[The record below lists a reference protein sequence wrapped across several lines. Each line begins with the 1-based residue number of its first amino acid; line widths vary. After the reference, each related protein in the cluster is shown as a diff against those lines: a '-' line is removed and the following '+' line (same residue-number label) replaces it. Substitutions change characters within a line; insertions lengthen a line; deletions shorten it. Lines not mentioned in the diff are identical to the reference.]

1 MALDPLPQQR
11 LAIEAPLG
19 PVLVVAGPGAGKTF
33 CLIARIN
40 HLIHTLGIAPER
52 ICAVT
57 FTNRAAEE
65 IAVRLAHTLGDRAE
79 AITRGTIHAL
89 CLGLLRDHAAAA
101 GLRKGFGVA
110 DEQYQKVILGRLH
123 VPLEQRGALL
133 NRFSRHRVQKQ
144 DYELTPDDARLY
156 REYAGWLAHRNM
168 VDFDDLVAKAEELLR
183 SRGDIA
189 DTIAARWDYL
199 LVDEFQDVNAVQYD
213 LLKRLAAPHGNFFA
227 VGDDEQ
233 SIFTWTGADPYVLVR
248 FSHDYEIDR
257 PIVLDKNC
265 RCSRQIFE
273 TARRVLAQNP
283 QLFEKQLSAEQES
296 AHEVGAFTFRDEEEE
311 ASWLLE
317 DILADRAAAGLGWGD
332 YAVLYRRHKVGEYL
346 EGRLVRAGIPCRLAR
361 GRSLVEDDVI
371 RYVVAALRI
380 VRDPGDPVAL
390 EAFARCVLSAHFLQ
404 EVLASPPFAV
414 SSSPPDPLSTAW
426 RGGTQDDFLAAI
438 RALAR
443 RRPAQDP
450 DTKKLWRLVFQV
462 ENLRALA
469 RSHRALAPLVDEILS
484 QSVGPYRN
492 ALEER
497 HDELTDPADNPEA
510 VQLAERLAAAIAAEQ
525 DIVIDPQEGLEIALR
540 GMLAAAG
547 VRHVPSTSLGSS
559 EPRGMAPGLVHPGET
574 LVRADGGEHGLAL
587 TLFKALQLLHAKEL
601 DAALDRYVTFDFET
615 TDKDVEVCEVVEV
628 GAVRVVEGEIV
639 DRFHTLVKPYRPITP
654 GATKLH
660 GYSDA
665 DVRGARSFAEV
676 WPAFRAFVGDDVLI
690 AHNGQ
695 HFDIPVLRRLA
706 AGQDG
711 VDSLVFYDTLPL
723 VRSLSRDSA
732 KLEDLALR
740 FGIDAGR
747 AHHALDDAVTLAKV
761 YHELERQRGI
771 RARKAVLVNLLDY
784 LGLALA
790 LEQGAGSPQGVP
802 DGPGEREILFKLAKF
817 YTLGRYSDALAF
829 YEMERERSGGDP
841 APPVDEVIRRLG
853 GRALMTRLRAEPDP
867 AQRYPAAVARLRALM
882 DEPSA
887 PDAASPPDPLS
898 TTWRGGTLEDSI
910 DRLLGRVALST
921 SDGIEVAPDRV
932 NLLTLHSTK
941 GLEFSR
947 VYIVG
952 VEDYQIP
959 GVRETKENRQAEIEE
974 ARRLLYVGMTRARD
988 RLVLTRVERRFGMEA
1003 GGSTFLEEMGLE
1015 GVASP

>member
-1 MALDPLPQQR
+1 MDFDPLPQQR

-40 HLIHTLGIAPER
+40 HLINTRGLAPER

-65 IAVRLAHTLGDRAE
+65 IAVRLKHTLGDRAE
-79 AITRGTIHAL
+79 GVTRGTIHAL
-89 CLGLLRDHAAAA
+89 CLALLREHAEAA

-123 VPLEQRGALL
+123 VPLEQRGSLL
-133 NRFSRHRVQKQ
+133 NRFSRHRVQ
-144 DYELTPDDARLY
+144 DYRLTDDDARLY
-156 REYAGWLAHRNM
+156 REYAVWLAHRNM
-168 VDFDDLVAKAEELLR
+168 LDFDDLVVKAEELVR
-183 SRGDIA
+183 THGDIA

-248 FSHDYEIDR
+248 FSRDYEIDR

-296 AHEVGAFTFRDEEEE
+296 AYEVGAFAFRDEEEE
-311 ASWLLE
+311 AAWLLE
-317 DILADRAAAGLGWGD
+317 DILADRAASGLGWGD
-332 YAVLYRRHKVGEYL
+332 YAILYRRHKVGEYL

-371 RYVVAALRI
+371 KYVIAALGI

-390 EAFARCVLSAHFLQ
+390 EAFARCVLSPHFLQ
-404 EVLASPPFAV
+404 EVLASPPF
-414 SSSPPDPLSTAW
+414 PLSANAE
-426 RGGTQDDFLAAI
+426 RGDVGDFLSAV
-438 RALAR
+438 RTLAR

-462 ENLRALA
+462 ENLRALT
-469 RSHRALAPLVDEILS
+469 RSHRALVPLVDEILS

-497 HDELTDPADNPEA
+497 HDELTDPATIPEA
-510 VQLAERLAAAIAAEQ
+510 VRLAGRLAAAIAAEQ
-525 DIVIDPQEGLEIALR
+525 EIVIAPQGGLEIALR
-540 GMLAAAG
+540 GMLIAAG
-547 VRHVPSTSLGSS
+547 VRHLPTSTNLHQPPPTSIPS
-559 EPRGMAPGLVHPGET
+559 
-574 LVRADGGEHGLAL
+574 AL
-587 TLFKALQLLHAKEL
+587 ILFKALQLLHAREL
-601 DAALDRYVTFDFET
+601 DTALERYVTFDLET

-628 GAVRVVEGEIV
+628 GAVRVVGGEIV
-639 DRFHTLVKPYRPITP
+639 DRFHTLVQPYRPITP
-654 GATKLH
+654 GATKVH
-660 GYSDA
+660 GYTDA
-665 DVRGARSFAEV
+665 QVRGARSFAEI
-676 WPAFRAFVGDDVLI
+676 WPEFRAFIGDDVLI

-706 AGQDG
+706 AGREG
-711 VDSLVFYDTLPL
+711 VDTLVFYDTLPL

-747 AHHALDDAVTLAKV
+747 AHHALDDAVTLARV
-761 YHELERQRGI
+761 YRELERLRAV

-790 LEQGAGSPQGVP
+790 LEPEREQGALKESLTVPGSREQ
-802 DGPGEREILFKLAKF
+802 EILFKVAKF

-829 YEMERERSGGDP
+829 YEMERERSGGDSGP
-841 APPVDEVIRRLG
+841 SVDEVIRRLG

-867 AQRYPAAVARLRALM
+867 AQRYPAAVARLRALI
-882 DEPSA
+882 DEPA
-887 PDAASPPDPLS
+887 PAEPASPPDPLS
-898 TTWRGGTLEDSI
+898 TTWASPPNPLSTTWRGGTLKERI
-910 DRLLGRVALST
+910 DRLLDRVALST
-921 SDGIEVAPDRV
+921 SEGIEVAPDRV

-959 GVRETKENRQAEIEE
+959 GLREATEHRQAEIQE
-974 ARRLLYVGMTRARD
+974 ARRLLYVGMTRTRE

-1003 GGSTFLEEMGLE
+1003 GGSSFLEEIGLE
-1015 GVASP
+1015 ADAVGAG

>member
-1 MALDPLPQQR
+1 MDFDPLPQQR

-40 HLIHTLGIAPER
+40 HLINTRGLAPER

-65 IAVRLAHTLGDRAE
+65 IAVRLEHTLGDRAE
-79 AITRGTIHAL
+79 GVTRGTIHAL
-89 CLGLLRDHAAAA
+89 CLALLREHAEVA

-123 VPLEQRGALL
+123 VPLEQRGSLL
-133 NRFSRHRVQKQ
+133 NRFSRHRVQ
-144 DYELTPDDARLY
+144 DYRLTDDDARLY
-156 REYAGWLAHRNM
+156 REYAVWLAHRNM
-168 VDFDDLVAKAEELLR
+168 LDFDDLVVKAEELVR
-183 SRGDIA
+183 THGDIA
-189 DTIAARWDYL
+189 DAIAARWDYL

-248 FSHDYEIDR
+248 FSRDYEIDR

-296 AHEVGAFTFRDEEEE
+296 AYEVGAFAFRDEEEE
-311 ASWLLE
+311 AAWLLE
-317 DILADRAAAGLGWGD
+317 DILADRAASGLGWGD
-332 YAVLYRRHKVGEYL
+332 YAILYRRHKVGEYL

-371 RYVVAALRI
+371 KYVIAALGI

-390 EAFARCVLSAHFLQ
+390 EAFARCVLSPHFLQ
-404 EVLASPPFAV
+404 EVEAATSAARPGPLSASKA
-414 SSSPPDPLSTAW
+414 SPPDP
-426 RGGTQDDFLAAI
+426 GDFLAAI

-462 ENLRALA
+462 ENLRALT
-469 RSHRALAPLVDEILS
+469 RSHRALVPLVDEILS

-497 HDELTDPADNPEA
+497 HDELTDPAAIPEA
-510 VQLAERLAAAIAAEQ
+510 VRLAERLAAAIAAEQ
-525 DIVIDPQEGLEIALR
+525 EIVIAPQGGLEIALR
-540 GMLAAAG
+540 GMLAAARF
-547 VRHVPSTSLGSS
+547 RHVPSSS
-559 EPRGMAPGLVHPGET
+559 ATRREVKEVGE
-574 LVRADGGEHGLAL
+574 VVIGAQDGGPHGLPL
-587 TLFKALQLLHAKEL
+587 TLFKALQNLHSLEIL
-601 DAALDRYVTFDFET
+601 DTLPRYVTFDLET

-628 GAVRVVEGEIV
+628 GAVRVVGGEIV
-639 DRFHTLVKPYRPITP
+639 DRFHSLVRPYRPITP
-654 GATKLH
+654 GATKVH
-660 GYSDA
+660 GYTDG
-665 DVRGARSFAEV
+665 DVRNARPFAEV
-676 WPAFRAFVGDDVLI
+676 WPEFRAFIGDDVLI

-706 AGQDG
+706 AGREG
-711 VDSLVFYDTLPL
+711 VDTLVFYDTLPL

-747 AHHALDDAVTLAKV
+747 AHHALDDAVTLARV
-761 YHELERQRGI
+761 YRELERLRAV

-784 LGLALA
+784 LGLAFA
-790 LEQGAGSPQGVP
+790 LESERERGALKESLTVPGSREQ
-802 DGPGEREILFKLAKF
+802 EILFKVAKF

-829 YEMERERSGGDP
+829 YEMERERSGGDSGP
-841 APPVDEVIRRLG
+841 SVDEVIRRLG

-867 AQRYPAAVARLRALM
+867 AQRYPAAVARLRALI
-882 DEPSA
+882 DEPA
-887 PDAASPPDPLS
+887 PA
-898 TTWRGGTLEDSI
+898 GTLKESI
-910 DRLLGRVALST
+910 DRLLDRVALST
-921 SDGIEVAPDRV
+921 SEGIEVAPDRV

-959 GVRETKENRQAEIEE
+959 GLREAKENRQAEIQE
-974 ARRLLYVGMTRARD
+974 ARRLLYVGMTRTRE

-1003 GGSTFLEEMGLE
+1003 GGSSFLEEMGLQADAVGAE
-1015 GVASP
+1015 

>member
-40 HLIHTLGIAPER
+40 HLIDTLGIAPER

-65 IAVRLAHTLGDRAE
+65 IAVRLSHTLGDRAE

-89 CLGLLRDHAAAA
+89 CLGLLRDHAEAA

-123 VPLEQRGALL
+123 VPLEQRGSLL

-144 DYELTPDDARLY
+144 DYELTPDDGRLY
-156 REYAGWLAHRNM
+156 REYAAWLAHRNM

-296 AHEVGAFTFRDEEEE
+296 AHEVGAFAFRDEEEE

-371 RYVVAALRI
+371 KYVVAALRI

-414 SSSPPDPLSTAW
+414 SSSPPDPLSPSKASPPDPLSTTW
-426 RGGTQDDFLAAI
+426 RGGTGDDFLTAV
-438 RALAR
+438 RTLAR

-525 DIVIDPQEGLEIALR
+525 DIVIEPQGGLEIALR
-540 GMLAAAG
+540 GMLIAAG
-547 VRHVPSTSLGSS
+547 VRHVPSS
-559 EPRGMAPGLVHPGET
+559 
-574 LVRADGGEHGLAL
+574 
-587 TLFKALQLLHAKEL
+587 LQLSHAREL

-628 GAVRVVEGEIV
+628 GAVRVVGGEIV
-639 DRFHTLVKPYRPITP
+639 ERFHTLVKPYRPITP
-654 GATKLH
+654 GATKVH

-676 WPAFRAFVGDDVLI
+676 WPEFRAFIGDDVLI

-723 VRSLSRDSA
+723 ARSLSRDSA

-761 YHELERQRGI
+761 YRELERQRGI

-790 LEQGAGSPQGVP
+790 LEQGPGSPQGVP

-829 YEMERERSGGDP
+829 YEMERERTGGDP

-898 TTWRGGTLEDSI
+898 RSWRGGTLEDSI

-921 SDGIEVAPDRV
+921 SDGIELAPDRV

>member
-1 MALDPLPQQR
+1 MAFDPLPQQR

-40 HLIHTLGIAPER
+40 HLIDTLGVAPER

-65 IAVRLAHTLGDRAE
+65 IAVRLKHTLRDRADTV
-79 AITRGTIHAL
+79 TRSTIHAL
-89 CLGLLRDHAAAA
+89 CLALLRGHAEAA

-110 DEQYQKVILGRLH
+110 DEQYQKVILGRLQ
-123 VPLEQRGALL
+123 VPLEQRGSLL

-144 DYELTPDDARLY
+144 DYQLSADDAGLY
-156 REYAGWLAHRNM
+156 REYAASLAHRNM
-168 VDFDDLVAKAEELLR
+168 VDFDDLVAKAEQLVR
-183 SRGDIA
+183 TRGDIA

-213 LLKRLAAPHGNFFA
+213 LLKRLAAPHGNLFA

-248 FSHDYEIDR
+248 FGRDYGIER

-283 QLFEKQLSAEQES
+283 QLFEKQLSADQES
-296 AHEVGAFTFRDEEEE
+296 PYEVGAFAFRDEEEE
-311 ASWLLE
+311 ASWLIE
-317 DILADRAAAGLGWGD
+317 DLQGDSAGSGPGWGD
-332 YAVLYRRHKVGEYL
+332 YAVLYRRHKLGEYL
-346 EGRLVRAGIPCRLAR
+346 EGRLLRAGIPCRLAR

-371 RYVVAALRI
+371 KYVIAGLRI
-380 VRDPGDPVAL
+380 VRNPNDPVAL
-390 EAFARCVLSAHFLQ
+390 ESFARCVLSPHFLQ
-404 EVLASPPFAV
+404 EVLASPPFHL
-414 SSSPPDPLSTAW
+414 SSSPPAPRSASPPAPLSADAE
-426 RGGTQDDFLAAI
+426 RGDAGDFLAAV

-462 ENLRALA
+462 ENLRALP

-484 QSVGPYRN
+484 QSVGPYKN

-497 HDELTDPADNPEA
+497 HDELTDPADIPEA
-510 VQLAERLAAAIAAEQ
+510 VRLAERLDSAIAGERSIAIE
-525 DIVIDPQEGLEIALR
+525 PNEGGLEIALR

-547 VRHVPSTSLGSS
+547 VRHVPSQAAGPLK
-559 EPRGMAPGLVHPGET
+559 PRGTAPGLTHPGET
-574 LVRADGGEHGLAL
+574 LVKADGGEHGLAL
-587 TLFKALQLLHAKEL
+587 TLFKALQLLDAKKL
-601 DAALDRYVTFDFET
+601 DTALQRYVTFDLET
-615 TDKDVEVCEVVEV
+615 TDKDVDVCEVVEV
-628 GAVRVVEGEIV
+628 GAVRVVGGEIV
-639 DRFHTLVKPYRPITP
+639 ERFHTLVKPYRPITP
-654 GATKLH
+654 GATKVH

-665 DVRGARSFAEV
+665 AVQDAPSFVEI
-676 WPAFRAFVGDDVLI
+676 WPAFRAFIGDDVLI

-706 AGQDG
+706 AGQHG
-711 VDSLVFYDTLPL
+711 VDGLVFYDTLPL

-747 AHHALDDAVTLAKV
+747 AHHALDDAVTLAQV
-761 YHELERQRGI
+761 YRELERQRAT

-784 LGLALA
+784 LGLAFA
-790 LEQGAGSPQGVP
+790 LEQGAGR
-802 DGPGEREILFKLAKF
+802 REQDMLFKVAKF

-829 YEMERERSGGDP
+829 YEMERDRSGAAA

-867 AQRYPAAVARLRALM
+867 AQRYPAAVARLRALIEG
-882 DEPSA
+882 DP
-887 PDAASPPDPLS
+887 ASTLS
-898 TTWRGGTLEDSI
+898 DSI
-910 DRLLGRVALST
+910 DRLLERVALST
-921 SDGIEVAPDRV
+921 SEGIEVAPDRI

-959 GVRETKENRQAEIEE
+959 GYRESTENRQAEIQE
-974 ARRLLYVGMTRARD
+974 ARRLLYVGMTRARQ

-1003 GGSTFLEEMGLE
+1003 GGSSFLEEMGLE
-1015 GVASP
+1015 VQGAAAHGANR

>member
-1 MALDPLPQQR
+1 MEFDPLPPQR

-40 HLIHTLGIAPER
+40 HLIDTLHMAPER

-65 IAVRLAHTLGDRAE
+65 IAVRLKHTLENRAE
-79 AITRGTIHAL
+79 GITRGTIHAL
-89 CLGLLRDHAAAA
+89 CLALLREHAEAA

-110 DEQYQKVILGRLH
+110 DEPYQKVILGRLH
-123 VPLEQRGALL
+123 VPLEQRGSLL

-144 DYELTPDDARLY
+144 DFELTADDARLY
-156 REYAGWLAHRNM
+156 REYAAWLEHRNM
-168 VDFDDLVAKAEELLR
+168 LDFDDLVSKAEELLR
-183 SRGDIA
+183 TRGDLA
-189 DTIAARWDYL
+189 DAIAARWDYL

-248 FSHDYEIDR
+248 FSRDYEIDR

-283 QLFEKQLSAEQES
+283 QLFEKQLSAERES
-296 AHEVGAFTFRDEEEE
+296 PHEVGALAFRDEEEE

-317 DILADRAAAGLGWGD
+317 DLRADRAASGLGWGD
-332 YAVLYRRHKVGEYL
+332 YAVLYRRHNVGEYL
-346 EGRLVRAGIPCRLAR
+346 EGRLIRAGIPCRLAR

-371 RYVVAALRI
+371 KYVIAALRI
-380 VRDPGDPVAL
+380 VRDPGDSVAL

-404 EVLASPPFAV
+404 EVEAAI
-414 SSSPPDPLSTAW
+414 STSRPVPRSANAD
-426 RGGTQDDFLAAI
+426 RGDAGDFLAAI

-462 ENLRALA
+462 ENLRALP

-484 QSVGPYRN
+484 QSVGPYKN

-497 HDELTDPADNPEA
+497 HDELTDPADIPEA
-510 VQLAERLAAAIAAEQ
+510 VRLAERLDSAIAGERSIAIE
-525 DIVIDPQEGLEIALR
+525 PNEGGLEIALR

-547 VRHVPSTSLGSS
+547 VRHVPSQAAGPLK
-559 EPRGMAPGLVHPGET
+559 PRGTAPGLTHPGET
-574 LVRADGGEHGLAL
+574 LVKADGGEHGLAL
-587 TLFKALQLLHAKEL
+587 TLFKALQLLDAKKL
-601 DAALDRYVTFDFET
+601 DTALQRYVTFDLET
-615 TDKDVEVCEVVEV
+615 TDKDVDVCEVVEV
-628 GAVRVVEGEIV
+628 GAVRVVGGEIV
-639 DRFHTLVKPYRPITP
+639 ERFHTLVKPYRPITP
-654 GATKLH
+654 GATKVH

-665 DVRGARSFAEV
+665 AVQDAPSFAEV
-676 WPAFRAFVGDDVLI
+676 WPAFRAFIGDDVLI

-706 AGQDG
+706 AGQHG
-711 VDSLVFYDTLPL
+711 VDGLVFYDTLPL

-747 AHHALDDAVTLAKV
+747 AHHALDDAVTLAQV
-761 YHELERQRGI
+761 YRELERQRAT

-784 LGLALA
+784 LGLAFA
-790 LEQGAGSPQGVP
+790 LEQGAGR
-802 DGPGEREILFKLAKF
+802 REQDMLFKVAKF

-829 YEMERERSGGDP
+829 YEMERDRSGAAA

-867 AQRYPAAVARLRALM
+867 AQRYPAAVARLRALI

-887 PDAASPPDPLS
+887 P
-898 TTWRGGTLEDSI
+898 TLRESI
-910 DRLLGRVALST
+910 DRLLERVALST
-921 SDGIEVAPDRV
+921 SEGIEVAPDRV

-959 GVRETKENRQAEIEE
+959 GLRETKENRQAEIQE
-974 ARRLLYVGMTRARD
+974 ARRLLYVGMTRARE
-988 RLVLTRVERRFGMEA
+988 RLILTRVERRFGMEA
-1003 GGSTFLEEMGLE
+1003 GGSSFLEEMGLQE
-1015 GVASP
+1015 LPSDLVH

>member
-1 MALDPLPQQR
+1 MEFDPLPQQS

-19 PVLVVAGPGAGKTF
+19 PLLVVAGPGAGKTF

-40 HLIHTLGIAPER
+40 HLITTVGVAPER

-65 IAVRLAHTLGDRAE
+65 IAVRLKHTLRDRA
-79 AITRGTIHAL
+79 AAVTRGTIHAL
-89 CLGLLRDHAAAA
+89 CLALLREYAEAA

-110 DEQYQKVILGRLH
+110 DEQYQKIILGRLH
-123 VPLEQRGALL
+123 VPLEQRGPLL
-133 NRFSRHRVQKQ
+133 NRFGRHRVQN
-144 DYELTPDDARLY
+144 YELTVDDARLY
-156 REYAGWLAHRNM
+156 REYTSWLAHRNM
-168 VDFDDLVAKAEELLR
+168 LDFDDLVTQAERLVR
-183 SRGDIA
+183 TRGDIA
-189 DTIAARWDYL
+189 DAIAARWDYL
-199 LVDEFQDVNAVQYD
+199 LVDEFQDVNPVQYD

-248 FSHDYEIDR
+248 FARDYGIDR
-257 PIVLDKNC
+257 PVVLDKNC

-283 QLFEKQLSAEQES
+283 QLFEKQLTAEQDS
-296 AHEVGAFTFRDEEEE
+296 PHEVGAFGFRDEEEE

-317 DILADRAAAGLGWGD
+317 DLQGDRAASELGWGD
-332 YAVLYRRHKVGEYL
+332 YAILYRKHKIGEYL
-346 EGRLVRAGIPCRLAR
+346 EGRLLRAGIPCRLAR
-361 GRSLVEDDVI
+361 GRSLIEDDVI
-371 RYVVAALRI
+371 KYVISALRI
-380 VRDPGDPVAL
+380 VRDPADPVAL
-390 EAFARCVLSAHFLQ
+390 EGFARCVLSPHFLQ
-404 EVLASPPFAV
+404 EVEAAI
-414 SSSPPDPLSTAW
+414 STQ
-426 RGGTQDDFLAAI
+426 GSGDFLASV

-450 DTKKLWRLVFQV
+450 DTKKLWRLVYQV
-462 ENLRALA
+462 ENLRALT

-497 HDELTDPADNPEA
+497 HDELTDPADLPDA
-510 VQLAERLAAAIAAEQ
+510 VRLAARLARAIAGERGIAIAPQ
-525 DIVIDPQEGLEIALR
+525 DGLEIALR

-547 VRHVPSTSLGSS
+547 VRHVPSAGSGPL
-559 EPRGMAPGLVHPGET
+559 EPRGTAPGLAHPGEV
-574 LVRADGGEHGLAL
+574 LGKADGGEHGLAL
-587 TLFKALQLLHAKEL
+587 TLFKALQLLDSRGL
-601 DAALDRYVTFDFET
+601 DTALERYVTFDFET
-615 TDKDVEVCEVVEV
+615 TDTEVATCGVVEI
-628 GAVRVVEGEIV
+628 GAARVVRGEIV
-639 DRFHTLVKPYRPITP
+639 DRFRSLVQPYRPITP
-654 GATKLH
+654 GASAIH
-660 GYSDA
+660 GYSDG
-665 DVRGARSFAEV
+665 DIRDARSFGEV
-676 WPAFRAFVGDDVLI
+676 WPEFRAFIGDDILI

-706 AGQDG
+706 AGRDG

-723 VRSLSRDSA
+723 VRSLSRDSG

-740 FGIDAGR
+740 FGIDGGR
-747 AHHALDDAVTLAKV
+747 AHHALDDAVTLARV
-761 YHELERQRGI
+761 YRELERRRGI

-790 LEQGAGSPQGVP
+790 LEQGARSKEQAL
-802 DGPGEREILFKLAKF
+802 LFNVAKF

-829 YEMERERSGGDP
+829 YEMERQRSGALG

-853 GRALMTRLRAEPDP
+853 GPALMTRLRAEPDP

-882 DEPSA
+882 DEPS
-887 PDAASPPDPLS
+887 PPPPDRRSPMG
-898 TTWRGGTLEDSI
+898 RGGTLDESI
-910 DRLLGRVALST
+910 DRLLERVALST
-921 SDGIEVAPDRV
+921 SDGIEIAPDRV

-959 GVRETKENRQAEIEE
+959 GLREMTEHRQAEIEE
-974 ARRLLYVGMTRARD
+974 ARRLLYVGMTRARE
-988 RLVLTRVERRFGMEA
+988 RLVLTRVERRFGMDA
-1003 GGSTFLEEMGLE
+1003 GGSSFVEEMGLE
-1015 GVASP
+1015 VQGVGAE

>member
-11 LAIEAPLG
+11 LAIEAPPG

-40 HLIHTLGIAPER
+40 HLVDTLGVAPER

-65 IAVRLAHTLGDRAE
+65 IAGRLKHTLRNRAD

-89 CLGLLRDHAAAA
+89 CLSLLREHAEAA

-133 NRFSRHRVQKQ
+133 NRFGRHRVQ
-144 DYELTPDDARLY
+144 DYRLTQDDARLY
-156 REYAGWLAHRNM
+156 REYAVWLAHRNM
-168 VDFDDLVAKAEELLR
+168 LDFDDLVTKAEQLLR
-183 SRGDIA
+183 TRGDIA
-189 DTIAARWDYL
+189 DTIAARWDHL

-213 LLKRLAAPHGNFFA
+213 LLKRLAAPHDNLFV

-248 FSHDYEIDR
+248 FGRDYGIER

-283 QLFEKQLSAEQES
+283 QLFEKQLSADQES
-296 AHEVGAFTFRDEEEE
+296 PYEVAAFAFRDEEEE
-311 ASWLLE
+311 AAWLLE
-317 DILADRAAAGLGWGD
+317 DLRSDRATSGLGWGD
-332 YAVLYRRHKVGEYL
+332 YAVLYRRHKLGDYL
-346 EGRLVRAGIPCRLAR
+346 EGRLLRAGIPCRLAR

-371 RYVVAALRI
+371 KYVIAALRI
-380 VRDPGDPVAL
+380 VRNPDDPVAV
-390 EAFARCVLSAHFLQ
+390 EAFARCVLSPHFLQ
-404 EVLASPPFAV
+404 EVMASPPF
-414 SSSPPDPLSTAW
+414 PLSAE
-426 RGGTQDDFLAAI
+426 REDAGDFLAAV

-469 RSHRALAPLVDEILS
+469 RSHHALAPLVDEILS

-492 ALEER
+492 PLEER
-497 HDELTDPADNPEA
+497 HDELTDPADSPEA
-510 VQLAERLAAAIAAEQ
+510 VRLAERLAAAIAAER
-525 DIVIDPQEGLEIALR
+525 DIVIEPRGGLEIALR
-540 GMLAAAG
+540 GMLIAAG
-547 VRHVPSTSLGSS
+547 VRHAPSSPTSRTSTTSIASS
-559 EPRGMAPGLVHPGET
+559 TCP
-574 LVRADGGEHGLAL
+574 LA
-587 TLFKALQLLHAKEL
+587 LFKALQLLHARDLET
-601 DAALDRYVTFDFET
+601 ALERYVTFDLET
-615 TDKDVEVCEVVEV
+615 TDGDVATCGVVEI
-628 GAVRVVEGEIV
+628 GAVRVVQGEIV
-639 DRFHTLVKPYRPITP
+639 DRFHSLVQPYQPISSRASTI
-654 GATKLH
+654 H
-660 GYSDA
+660 GYTDH
-665 DVRGARSFAEV
+665 DVGDARSFAQV
-676 WPAFRAFVGDDVLI
+676 WPEFRAFVGDDVLI

-706 AGQDG
+706 AGRAG
-711 VDSLVFYDTLPL
+711 VDDLVFYDTLPL
-723 VRSLSRDSA
+723 ARSLSRDSA

-747 AHHALDDAVTLAKV
+747 AHHALDDAVTLARV
-761 YHELERQRGI
+761 YRELERQRAI
-771 RARKAVLVNLLDY
+771 RARKAVLVNVLDY

-790 LEQGAGSPQGVP
+790 LEGGTEKGE
-802 DGPGEREILFKLAKF
+802 GRGERDLLFGLARF
-817 YTLGRYSDALAF
+817 YTLGRYSDALAL
-829 YEMERERSGGDP
+829 YEMERERTGGA
-841 APPVDEVIRRLG
+841 APPVDDVIRRLG
-853 GRALMTRLRAEPDP
+853 GQALMRRLRAEPDP

-882 DEPSA
+882 DESSRPE
-887 PDAASPPDPLS
+887 
-898 TTWRGGTLEDSI
+898 GGTLDESI
-910 DRLLGRVALST
+910 DRLLERVALST
-921 SDGIEVAPDRV
+921 SDGIEVSPDRV

-947 VYIVG
+947 VYIMG

-959 GVRETKENRQAEIEE
+959 GYRESTENRQAEIQE
-974 ARRLLYVGMTRARD
+974 ARRLVYVGMTRARE

-1003 GGSTFLEEMGLE
+1003 GGSAFLEEIRLE
-1015 GVASP
+1015 VQGVGVG

>member
-1 MALDPLPQQR
+1 MEFDPLPPQR

-33 CLIARIN
+33 CLIARIH
-40 HLIHTLGIAPER
+40 HLIDTLHMAPER

-65 IAVRLAHTLGDRAE
+65 IAVRLKHTLEHRAE
-79 AITRGTIHAL
+79 GITRGTIHAL
-89 CLGLLRDHAAAA
+89 CLALLREHAEAA

-123 VPLEQRGALL
+123 VPLEQRGSLL

-144 DYELTPDDARLY
+144 DFELTADDARLY
-156 REYAGWLAHRNM
+156 REYAAWLAHRNM
-168 VDFDDLVAKAEELLR
+168 LDFDDLVSKAEELLR
-183 SRGDIA
+183 TRGDLA
-189 DTIAARWDYL
+189 DAIAARWDYL

-248 FSHDYEIDR
+248 FARDYEIDR
-257 PIVLDKNC
+257 PIVLDRNC
-265 RCSRQIFE
+265 RSSRQIFE

-296 AHEVGAFTFRDEEEE
+296 AYDVGAFAFRDEEEE
-311 ASWLLE
+311 ASWLLD
-317 DILADRAAAGLGWGD
+317 DILADRAASGLGWGD
-332 YAVLYRRHKVGEYL
+332 YAVLYRRHKLGEYL
-346 EGRLVRAGIPCRLAR
+346 EGRLVRAGVPCRLAR
-361 GRSLVEDDVI
+361 GRALVEDDVI
-371 RYVVAALRI
+371 KYVIAALRI

-404 EVLASPPFAV
+404 EVEAAISTSPPG
-414 SSSPPDPLSTAW
+414 PLSTTSASSPGPLSTTW
-426 RGGTQDDFLAAI
+426 RGGMRDDFLAAI

-462 ENLRALA
+462 ENLRALP

-497 HDELTDPADNPEA
+497 HDELTDPADIPEA
-510 VQLAERLAAAIAAEQ
+510 VRLAERLAGAIAAEQ
-525 DIVIDPQEGLEIALR
+525 SIAIEPLGGLEIALR

-547 VRHVPSTSLGSS
+547 VRHVPSQASGPHLLTPSPFGRGGTLTIRTDDGHDLGL
-559 EPRGMAPGLVHPGET
+559 P
-574 LVRADGGEHGLAL
+574 L
-587 TLFKALQLLHAKEL
+587 TLFKALQLVHAKEL
-601 DAALDRYVTFDFET
+601 DTALERYVTFDLET
-615 TDKDVEVCEVVEV
+615 TDKDVDVCEVVEV
-628 GAVRVVEGEIV
+628 GAVRVVGGEIV
-639 DRFHTLVKPYRPITP
+639 DRFHTLVKPYRPITA
-654 GATKLH
+654 GATKVH

-665 DVRGARSFAEV
+665 AVQDAPPFPEV
-676 WPAFRAFVGDDVLI
+676 WPAFRAFIGDDVLI

-747 AHHALDDAVTLAKV
+747 AHHALDDAVTLARV
-761 YHELERQRGI
+761 YRELERQRAI

-790 LEQGAGSPQGVP
+790 LEPRTEQGAGS
-802 DGPGEREILFKLAKF
+802 GERDLLFKVARF
-817 YTLGRYSDALAF
+817 YTLGRYSD
-829 YEMERERSGGDP
+829 
-841 APPVDEVIRRLG
+841 
-853 GRALMTRLRAEPDP
+853 
-867 AQRYPAAVARLRALM
+867 
-882 DEPSA
+882 
-887 PDAASPPDPLS
+887 
-898 TTWRGGTLEDSI
+898 
-910 DRLLGRVALST
+910 
-921 SDGIEVAPDRV
+921 
-932 NLLTLHSTK
+932 
-941 GLEFSR
+941 
-947 VYIVG
+947 
-952 VEDYQIP
+952 
-959 GVRETKENRQAEIEE
+959 
-974 ARRLLYVGMTRARD
+974 
-988 RLVLTRVERRFGMEA
+988 
-1003 GGSTFLEEMGLE
+1003 
-1015 GVASP
+1015 

>member
-1 MALDPLPQQR
+1 MEFDPLPQQR
-11 LAIEAPLG
+11 RAIAAPLG

-40 HLIHTLGIAPER
+40 HLIGTLGIAPER

-65 IAVRLAHTLGDRAE
+65 IAVRLKHTLRDRAE
-79 AITRGTIHAL
+79 GVTRGTIHAL
-89 CLGLLRDHAAAA
+89 CLALLREHAEAA

-123 VPLEQRGALL
+123 VPLEQRGSLL
-133 NRFSRHRVQKQ
+133 NRFSRHRVQ
-144 DYELTPDDARLY
+144 DYRLTDDDARLY
-156 REYAGWLAHRNM
+156 REYAVWLAHRNM
-168 VDFDDLVAKAEELLR
+168 LDFDDLVVKAEELVR
-183 SRGDIA
+183 THGDIA
-189 DTIAARWDYL
+189 DAIAARWDYL

-248 FSHDYEIDR
+248 FSRDYEIDR

-296 AHEVGAFTFRDEEEE
+296 AYEVGAFAFRDEEEE
-311 ASWLLE
+311 AAWLLE
-317 DILADRAAAGLGWGD
+317 DILADRAASGLGWGD
-332 YAVLYRRHKVGEYL
+332 YAILYRRHKVGEYL

-371 RYVVAALRI
+371 KYVIAALGI

-390 EAFARCVLSAHFLQ
+390 EAFARCVLSPHFLQ
-404 EVLASPPFAV
+404 EVEAAIG
-414 SSSPPDPLSTAW
+414 SS
-426 RGGTQDDFLAAI
+426 GDFLASV
-438 RALAR
+438 RTLAR

-462 ENLRALA
+462 ENLRALT
-469 RSHRALAPLVDEILS
+469 RSHRALVPLVDEILS

-497 HDELTDPADNPEA
+497 HDELTDPAAIPEA
-510 VQLAERLAAAIAAEQ
+510 VRLAERLAAAIAAEQ
-525 DIVIDPQEGLEIALR
+525 EIVIAPQEGLEIALR
-540 GMLAAAG
+540 GMLIAAG
-547 VRHVPSTSLGSS
+547 LRHVPTSTNLHQPPPTSLPS
-559 EPRGMAPGLVHPGET
+559 
-574 LVRADGGEHGLAL
+574 AL
-587 TLFKALQLLHAKEL
+587 ILFKALQLLHAREL
-601 DAALDRYVTFDFET
+601 DTALERYVTFDLET

-628 GAVRVVEGEIV
+628 GAVRVVGGEIV
-639 DRFHTLVKPYRPITP
+639 DRFHSLVRPYRPITP
-654 GATKLH
+654 GATKVH
-660 GYSDA
+660 GYTDG
-665 DVRGARSFAEV
+665 DVRNARPFAEV
-676 WPAFRAFVGDDVLI
+676 WPEFRAFIGDDVLI

-706 AGQDG
+706 AGWEGLDT
-711 VDSLVFYDTLPL
+711 LVFYDTLPL

-747 AHHALDDAVTLAKV
+747 AHHALDDAVTLAGV
-761 YHELERQRGI
+761 YRELERLRAV

-790 LEQGAGSPQGVP
+790 LEPEREQGAGS
-802 DGPGEREILFKLAKF
+802 GEQEILFKVAKF

-829 YEMERERSGGDP
+829 YEMERERSGGDSGP
-841 APPVDEVIRRLG
+841 SVDEVIRRLG

-867 AQRYPAAVARLRALM
+867 AQRYPAAVARLRALI
-882 DEPSA
+882 DEPA
-887 PDAASPPDPLS
+887 PA
-898 TTWRGGTLEDSI
+898 GTLKESI
-910 DRLLGRVALST
+910 DRLLDRVALST
-921 SDGIEVAPDRV
+921 SEGIEVAPDRV

-959 GVRETKENRQAEIEE
+959 GLREAKENRQAEIQE
-974 ARRLLYVGMTRARD
+974 ARRLLYVGMTRTREQ
-988 RLVLTRVERRFGMEA
+988 LVLTRVERRFGMEA
-1003 GGSTFLEEMGLE
+1003 GGSSFLEEMGLE
-1015 GVASP
+1015 AQGVGAG

>member
-1 MALDPLPQQR
+1 MAFDPLPQQC

-40 HLIHTLGIAPER
+40 YLIDALHVAPER

-65 IAVRLAHTLGDRAE
+65 IAIRLKHTLGERAE
-79 AITRGTIHAL
+79 PITRGTIHAL
-89 CLGLLRDHAAAA
+89 CLALLREHAEAA

-110 DEQYQKVILGRLH
+110 DEQYQRAPLLRLH
-123 VPLEQRGALL
+123 VPQEQRGSLL
-133 NRFSRHRVQKQ
+133 NRFSRHRVQKG
-144 DYELTPDDARLY
+144 DYELTADDARLY
-156 REYAGWLAHRNM
+156 REYAAWLAHRNM
-168 VDFDDLVAKAEELLR
+168 LDFDDLVSKAEELLR
-183 SRGDIA
+183 TRGDIA
-189 DTIAARWDYL
+189 DAIAARWDYL
-199 LVDEFQDVNAVQYD
+199 LVDEFQDVNPVQYD

-248 FSHDYEIDR
+248 FSRDYEIDR

-296 AHEVGAFTFRDEEEE
+296 AYEVGAFAFRDEEEE
-311 ASWLLE
+311 AAWLLE
-317 DILADRAAAGLGWGD
+317 DILADRAASGLGWGD
-332 YAVLYRRHKVGEYL
+332 YAILYRRHKVGEYL

-371 RYVVAALRI
+371 KYVIAALGI

-390 EAFARCVLSAHFLQ
+390 EAFARCVLSPHFLQ
-404 EVLASPPFAV
+404 EVLASPPF
-414 SSSPPDPLSTAW
+414 PLSANAE
-426 RGGTQDDFLAAI
+426 RGDVGDFLSAV
-438 RALAR
+438 RTLAR

-462 ENLRALA
+462 ENLRALPRA
-469 RSHRALAPLVDEILS
+469 HQALAPLVDEILS

-497 HDELTDPADNPEA
+497 HDELSDPADNPEA
-510 VQLAERLAAAIAAEQ
+510 VRLAERLSHAIAGAQ
-525 DIVIDPQEGLEIALR
+525 GIVIEPQGGLEIALR

-547 VRHVPSTSLGSS
+547 VRHVPSTSSGSL

-574 LVRADGGEHGLAL
+574 LVKADGGEHGLAL
-587 TLFKALQLLHAKEL
+587 TLFKALQLVHAKEL
-601 DAALDRYVTFDFET
+601 DTALERYVTFDLET

-628 GAVRVVEGEIV
+628 GAVRVVGGEIV
-639 DRFHTLVKPYRPITP
+639 DRFHTLVRPYRPITP
-654 GATKLH
+654 GATKVH
-660 GYSDA
+660 GYADA
-665 DVRGARSFAEV
+665 DVRGAPSFAEV
-676 WPAFRAFVGDDVLI
+676 WPEFRAFIGDDVLI

-706 AGQDG
+706 AGRDG
-711 VDSLVFYDTLPL
+711 VDSLVLYDTLPL

-747 AHHALDDAVTLAKV
+747 AHHALDDAVTLARV
-761 YHELERQRGI
+761 YRELERQRGI

-784 LGLALA
+784 LGLAFA
-790 LEQGAGSPQGVP
+790 LEQGAGS
-802 DGPGEREILFKLAKF
+802 REQDMLFKLAKF

-829 YEMERERSGGDP
+829 YEMERGRTG
-841 APPVDEVIRRLG
+841 AATTPPVDEVIRRLG

-867 AQRYPAAVARLRALM
+867 AQRYHAAVARLRALI
-882 DEPSA
+882 DGDP
-887 PDAASPPDPLS
+887 ASTLS
-898 TTWRGGTLEDSI
+898 DSI
-910 DRLLGRVALST
+910 DRLLERVALST
-921 SDGIEVAPDRV
+921 SEGIEVAPDRI

-959 GVRETKENRQAEIEE
+959 GLRETKENRQAEIEE
-974 ARRLLYVGMTRARD
+974 ARRLLYVGMTRARE

-1003 GGSTFLEEMGLE
+1003 GGSSFLDEMGLTA
-1015 GVASP
+1015 GTDVGAGSFPGARPL

>member
-1 MALDPLPQQR
+1 MDFDPLPQQR

-40 HLIHTLGIAPER
+40 HLINTRGLAPER

-65 IAVRLAHTLGDRAE
+65 IAVRLKHTLGDRAE
-79 AITRGTIHAL
+79 GVTRGTIHAL
-89 CLGLLRDHAAAA
+89 CLALLREHAEAA

-123 VPLEQRGALL
+123 VPLEQRGSLL
-133 NRFSRHRVQKQ
+133 NRFSRHRVQ
-144 DYELTPDDARLY
+144 DYRLTDDDARLY
-156 REYAGWLAHRNM
+156 REYAVWLAHRNM
-168 VDFDDLVAKAEELLR
+168 LDFDDLVVKAEELVR
-183 SRGDIA
+183 THGDIA
-189 DTIAARWDYL
+189 DAIAARWDYL

-248 FSHDYEIDR
+248 FSRDYEIDR

-296 AHEVGAFTFRDEEEE
+296 AYEVGAFAFRDEEEE
-311 ASWLLE
+311 AAWLLE
-317 DILADRAAAGLGWGD
+317 DILADRAASGLGWGD
-332 YAVLYRRHKVGEYL
+332 YAILYRRHKVGEYL

-371 RYVVAALRI
+371 KYVIAALGI

-390 EAFARCVLSAHFLQ
+390 EAFARCVLSPHFLQ
-404 EVLASPPFAV
+404 EVLASPPFPLSA
-414 SSSPPDPLSTAW
+414 SKASPPDP
-426 RGGTQDDFLAAI
+426 GDFLVAI
-438 RALAR
+438 RTLAR

-462 ENLRALA
+462 ENLRALT
-469 RSHRALAPLVDEILS
+469 RSHRALVPLVDEILS

-497 HDELTDPADNPEA
+497 HDELTDPAVIPEA
-510 VQLAERLAAAIAAEQ
+510 VRLAERLAAAIAAEQ
-525 DIVIDPQEGLEIALR
+525 EIVIAPQGGLEIALR
-540 GMLAAAG
+540 GMLIAAG
-547 VRHVPSTSLGSS
+547 VRHLPTSTNLHQPPPTSLPS
-559 EPRGMAPGLVHPGET
+559 
-574 LVRADGGEHGLAL
+574 AL
-587 TLFKALQLLHAKEL
+587 ILFKALQLLHAREL
-601 DAALDRYVTFDFET
+601 DTALERYVTFDLET
-615 TDKDVEVCEVVEV
+615 TDKDVEVCEVIEI
-628 GAVRVVEGEIV
+628 GAVRVVGGEIV
-639 DRFHTLVKPYRPITP
+639 DRFHSLVRPYRPITP
-654 GATKLH
+654 GATKVH
-660 GYSDA
+660 GYTDG
-665 DVRGARSFAEV
+665 DVRNARPFAEV
-676 WPAFRAFVGDDVLI
+676 WPEFRAFIGDDVLI

-706 AGQDG
+706 AGREG
-711 VDSLVFYDTLPL
+711 VDTLVFYDTLPL

-747 AHHALDDAVTLAKV
+747 AHHALDDAVTLARV
-761 YHELERQRGI
+761 YRELERLRAV

-790 LEQGAGSPQGVP
+790 LEPEREQGAGS
-802 DGPGEREILFKLAKF
+802 GEREILFKVAKF

-829 YEMERERSGGDP
+829 YEMERERSGGDSGP
-841 APPVDEVIRRLG
+841 SVDEVIRRLG

-867 AQRYPAAVARLRALM
+867 AQRYPAAVARLRALI
-882 DEPSA
+882 DEPSPA
-887 PDAASPPDPLS
+887 EPASPPDALS
-898 TTWRGGTLEDSI
+898 TAWRGGSLRESI
-910 DRLLGRVALST
+910 DRLLDRVALST
-921 SDGIEVAPDRV
+921 SEGIEVAPDRV

-959 GVRETKENRQAEIEE
+959 GLREAKENRQAEIQE
-974 ARRLLYVGMTRARD
+974 ARRLLYVGMTRTQE

-1003 GGSTFLEEMGLE
+1003 GGSSFLEEMGLE
-1015 GVASP
+1015 AQGVGAG

>member
-1 MALDPLPQQR
+1 MDFDPLPQQR

-40 HLIHTLGIAPER
+40 HLINTRGLAPER

-65 IAVRLAHTLGDRAE
+65 IAVRLKHTLGDRADGV
-79 AITRGTIHAL
+79 TRGTIHAV
-89 CLGLLRDHAAAA
+89 CLALLREHAEAA

-123 VPLEQRGALL
+123 VPLEQRGSLL
-133 NRFSRHRVQKQ
+133 NRFSRHRVQKL
-144 DYELTPDDARLY
+144 DYELTADDARLY
-156 REYAGWLAHRNM
+156 REYAVWLAHRNM
-168 VDFDDLVAKAEELLR
+168 LDSDDLVTKAEQLLR
-183 SRGDIA
+183 TRGDIA
-189 DTIAARWDYL
+189 DAIAARWDYL
-199 LVDEFQDVNAVQYD
+199 LVDEFQDVNPVQYD

-248 FSHDYEIDR
+248 FSRDYEIDR

-296 AHEVGAFTFRDEEEE
+296 PFEVGAFAFRDEEEE
-311 ASWLLE
+311 TAWLI
-317 DILADRAAAGLGWGD
+317 DDMLADRAASGLGWGD
-332 YAVLYRRHKVGEYL
+332 YAILYRRHKVGEYL

-371 RYVVAALRI
+371 KYVIAALGI

-390 EAFARCVLSAHFLQ
+390 EAFARCVLSPHFQQ
-404 EVLASPPFAV
+404 EVEAATSAARPGPLSASKA
-414 SSSPPDPLSTAW
+414 SPPDP
-426 RGGTQDDFLAAI
+426 GDFLAAI

-462 ENLRALA
+462 ENLRALT
-469 RSHRALAPLVDEILS
+469 RSHRALVPLVDEILS

-497 HDELTDPADNPEA
+497 HDELTDPAAIPEA
-510 VQLAERLAAAIAAEQ
+510 VRLAERLAAAIAAEQ
-525 DIVIDPQEGLEIALR
+525 EIVIAPQGGLEIALR

-547 VRHVPSTSLGSS
+547 FRHVPSSS
-559 EPRGMAPGLVHPGET
+559 ATRREVKEVGE
-574 LVRADGGEHGLAL
+574 VVIGAQDGGPHGLAL
-587 TLFKALQLLHAKEL
+587 TLFKALQNLHSLEIL
-601 DAALDRYVTFDFET
+601 DTLPRYVTFDLET

-628 GAVRVVEGEIV
+628 GAVRVVGGEIV
-639 DRFHTLVKPYRPITP
+639 DRFHSLVRPYRPITP
-654 GATKLH
+654 GATKVH
-660 GYSDA
+660 EYTDG
-665 DVRGARSFAEV
+665 DVRNARPFAEV
-676 WPAFRAFVGDDVLI
+676 WPEFRAFIGDDVLI

-706 AGQDG
+706 AGREG
-711 VDSLVFYDTLPL
+711 VDTLVFYDTLPL

-732 KLEDLALR
+732 KLEDLAQR

-747 AHHALDDAVTLAKV
+747 AHHALDDAVTLARV
-761 YHELERQRGI
+761 YRELERLRTV

-790 LEQGAGSPQGVP
+790 LQPEGGQGAGSPKGVP
-802 DGPGEREILFKLAKF
+802 DGAEERE
-817 YTLGRYSDALAF
+817 
-829 YEMERERSGGDP
+829 
-841 APPVDEVIRRLG
+841 
-853 GRALMTRLRAEPDP
+853 
-867 AQRYPAAVARLRALM
+867 
-882 DEPSA
+882 
-887 PDAASPPDPLS
+887 
-898 TTWRGGTLEDSI
+898 
-910 DRLLGRVALST
+910 
-921 SDGIEVAPDRV
+921 
-932 NLLTLHSTK
+932 
-941 GLEFSR
+941 
-947 VYIVG
+947 
-952 VEDYQIP
+952 
-959 GVRETKENRQAEIEE
+959 
-974 ARRLLYVGMTRARD
+974 
-988 RLVLTRVERRFGMEA
+988 VL
-1003 GGSTFLEEMGLE
+1003 
-1015 GVASP
+1015 

>member
-1 MALDPLPQQR
+1 MEFDPLPQQS

-40 HLIHTLGIAPER
+40 HLVTTVGIAPER

-65 IAVRLAHTLGDRAE
+65 IAVRLKHTLRDRA
-79 AITRGTIHAL
+79 AAVTRGTIHAL
-89 CLGLLRDHAAAA
+89 CLALLREYAEAA

-110 DEQYQKVILGRLH
+110 DEQYQKIILGRLH
-123 VPLEQRGALL
+123 VPLEQRGPLL
-133 NRFSRHRVQKQ
+133 NRFGRHRVQN
-144 DYELTPDDARLY
+144 YELTVDDARLY
-156 REYAGWLAHRNM
+156 REYTSWLAHRNM
-168 VDFDDLVAKAEELLR
+168 LDFDDLVTQAERLVR
-183 SRGDIA
+183 TRGDIA
-189 DTIAARWDYL
+189 DAIAARWDYL
-199 LVDEFQDVNAVQYD
+199 LVDEFQDVNPVQYD

-248 FSHDYEIDR
+248 FARDYGIDR
-257 PIVLDKNC
+257 PVVLDKNC

-283 QLFEKQLSAEQES
+283 QLFEKQLTAEQDS
-296 AHEVGAFTFRDEEEE
+296 PHEVGAFGFRDEEEE

-317 DILADRAAAGLGWGD
+317 DLQGDRAASELGWGD
-332 YAVLYRRHKVGEYL
+332 YAILYRKHKIGEYL
-346 EGRLVRAGIPCRLAR
+346 EGRLLRAGIPCRLAR
-361 GRSLVEDDVI
+361 GRSLIEDDVI
-371 RYVVAALRI
+371 KYVISALRI
-380 VRDPGDPVAL
+380 VRDPADPVAL
-390 EAFARCVLSAHFLQ
+390 EGFARCVLSPHFLQ
-404 EVLASPPFAV
+404 EVEAAI
-414 SSSPPDPLSTAW
+414 STQ
-426 RGGTQDDFLAAI
+426 GSGDFLASV

-450 DTKKLWRLVFQV
+450 DTKKLWRLVYQV
-462 ENLRALA
+462 ENLRALT

-497 HDELTDPADNPEA
+497 HDELTDPADLPDA
-510 VQLAERLAAAIAAEQ
+510 VRLAARLARAIAGERGIAIAPQ
-525 DIVIDPQEGLEIALR
+525 DGLEIALR

-547 VRHVPSTSLGSS
+547 VRHVPSAGSGPL
-559 EPRGMAPGLVHPGET
+559 EPRGTAPGLAHPGEV
-574 LVRADGGEHGLAL
+574 LGKADGGEHGLAL
-587 TLFKALQLLHAKEL
+587 TLFKALQLLDSRGL
-601 DAALDRYVTFDFET
+601 DTALERYVTFDFET
-615 TDKDVEVCEVVEV
+615 TDTEVATCGVVEI
-628 GAVRVVEGEIV
+628 GAARVVRGEIV
-639 DRFHTLVKPYRPITP
+639 DRFRSLVQPYRPITP
-654 GATKLH
+654 GASAIH
-660 GYSDA
+660 GYSDG
-665 DVRGARSFAEV
+665 DIRDARSFGEV
-676 WPAFRAFVGDDVLI
+676 WPEFRAFIGDDILI

-706 AGQDG
+706 AGRDG

-723 VRSLSRDSA
+723 VRSLSRDSG

-740 FGIDAGR
+740 FGIDGGR
-747 AHHALDDAVTLAKV
+747 AHHALDDAVTLARV
-761 YHELERQRGI
+761 YRELERRRGI

-790 LEQGAGSPQGVP
+790 LEQGARSKEQAL
-802 DGPGEREILFKLAKF
+802 LFNVAKF

-829 YEMERERSGGDP
+829 YEMERQRSGALG

-853 GRALMTRLRAEPDP
+853 GPALMTRLRAEPDP

-882 DEPSA
+882 DEPS
-887 PDAASPPDPLS
+887 PPPPDRRSPMG
-898 TTWRGGTLEDSI
+898 RGGTLDESI
-910 DRLLGRVALST
+910 DRLLERVALST
-921 SDGIEVAPDRV
+921 SDGIEIAPDRV

-959 GVRETKENRQAEIEE
+959 GLREMTEHRQAEIEE
-974 ARRLLYVGMTRARD
+974 ARRLLYVGMTRARE
-988 RLVLTRVERRFGMEA
+988 RLVLTRVERRFGMDA
-1003 GGSTFLEEMGLE
+1003 GGSSFVEEMGLE
-1015 GVASP
+1015 VQGVGAE